1 MKLWHPRRRHFLRC
15 FREPFRARLY
25 RLRMKPC
32 VFPILLVLC
41 SAICGRASAGPQSVG
56 VSSPQN
62 STGKIYD
69 VTSFAAELHR
79 LDVALRG
86 KPSAAKI
93 EELRKSVPANW
104 NVSTPE
110 HTYSI
115 STKPLRDRLNASS
128 VAKAE
133 TWVEQLEVEIKSAQG
148 NTTNPV
154 SARPELNKILA
165 GPGFEGVH
173 PPSALDLFRQRVAAW
188 LGRMI
193 LRLFENISRHPIGAE
208 FLFWLLLIAGVAF
221 VALCLFRYLSR
232 GSDMNSFRPAS
243 SIVTTRTWQDWIRAA
258 RQAAARGDFREAVH
272 SAYWAGIARLEE
284 TGALTRDRTKTPR
297 EYLGLVKARY
307 AAGDARENYKEPLAA
322 LTSRME
328 RIWYAKR
335 EAKPEDFSD
344 SLRQLEALGCP
355 LE

>member
-1 MKLWHPRRRHFLRC
+1 
-15 FREPFRARLY
+15 
-25 RLRMKPC
+25 MKPR

-41 SAICGRASAGPQSVG
+41 SPICCGASTGAQSAS
-56 VSSPQN
+56 VSSPPS
-62 STGKIYD
+62 STGRIYD
-69 VTSFAAELHR
+69 VTSFVAELHR
-79 LDVALRG
+79 LDVALQG
-86 KPSAAKI
+86 KPSGSQI
-93 EELRKSVPANW
+93 EELRKSVPATW

-128 VAKAE
+128 AAKAE
-133 TWVEQLEVEIKSAQG
+133 IWVEQLQAEIGSAQG
-148 NTTNPV
+148 YLTNPV

-173 PPSALDLFRQRVAAW
+173 PPNALDLLRQRVTAW
-188 LGRMI
+188 LGRMF
-193 LRLFENISRHPIGAE
+193 LRLFENISRHPLGAE

-221 VALCLFRYLSR
+221 VALCLFRYLSK
-232 GSDMNSFRPAS
+232 GSDMNSFRPTS

-258 RQAAARGDFREAVH
+258 RQAATRGDFREAVH

-297 EYLGLVKARY
+297 EYLGLVMTRS
-307 AAGDARENYKEPLAA
+307 AAGDARENYREPLAA

-335 EAKPEDFSD
+335 EAQPEDFSD

>member
-1 MKLWHPRRRHFLRC
+1 
-15 FREPFRARLY
+15 
-25 RLRMKPC
+25 MKPC

-41 SAICGRASAGPQSVG
+41 SPICCGASAGPQSAG
-56 VSSPQN
+56 VSSPQS

-69 VTSFAAELHR
+69 VSSLVAELHR
-79 LDVALRG
+79 LDVALQG

-93 EELRKSVPANW
+93 EELRKSVPSSW
-104 NVSTPE
+104 TVSTPE

-115 STKPLRDRLNASS
+115 STKHLRDRMNASS
-128 VAKAE
+128 TAKAE
-133 TWVEQLEVEIKSAQG
+133 IWVEELQAEIESSEG
-148 NTTNPV
+148 YPTNPV

-173 PPSALDLFRQRVAAW
+173 PPNALDLFRQRVAAW
-188 LGRMI
+188 LGRMF

-232 GSDMNSFRPAS
+232 GSDMNSFKPTS

-258 RQAAARGDFREAVH
+258 RQAADRGDFREAVH

-284 TGALTRDRTKTPR
+284 TGALTRDRAKTPR
-297 EYLGLVKARY
+297 EYLRLVKTRS
-307 AAGDARENYKEPLAA
+307 AAGDARENYKEPLTT

-328 RIWYAKR
+328 RIWYANR

>member
-1 MKLWHPRRRHFLRC
+1 
-15 FREPFRARLY
+15 
-25 RLRMKPC
+25 MKPC

-41 SAICGRASAGPQSVG
+41 GAICCGASAGPQSAG
-56 VSSPQN
+56 VSSPRS
-62 STGKIYD
+62 STAKIYD
-69 VTSFAAELHR
+69 VTSFVAELHR
-79 LDVALRG
+79 LDIALQG

-93 EELRKSVPANW
+93 EELRKSVPATW
-104 NVSTPE
+104 NVSTSE

-115 STKPLRDRLNASS
+115 STKPLRDGLSASS
-128 VAKAE
+128 TVKAE
-133 TWVEQLEVEIKSAQG
+133 TWVEQLEVEIESAQG
-148 NTTNPV
+148 NATNPV

-173 PPSALDLFRQRVAAW
+173 PPNALDLFRERVAAW
-188 LGRMI
+188 LGRLF

-221 VALCLFRYLSR
+221 VALCVFRYLSR
-232 GSDMNSFRPAS
+232 GSDMNSFKPAS
-243 SIVTTRTWQDWIRAA
+243 SAVPTRTWQDWIRAA
-258 RQAAARGDFREAVH
+258 RQAATRGDFREAVH

-297 EYLGLVKARY
+297 EYLRLVKAPRS
-307 AAGDARENYKEPLAA
+307 AAVDSRESCKEPLAA

>member
-1 MKLWHPRRRHFLRC
+1 
-15 FREPFRARLY
+15 
-25 RLRMKPC
+25 MKPC

-41 SAICGRASAGPQSVG
+41 SPICCGASAGPQSAG
-56 VSSPQN
+56 VSSPPS

-69 VTSFAAELHR
+69 ASSFVAELHR
-79 LDVALRG
+79 LDVALQG

-93 EELRKSVPANW
+93 EELRKSVPAAW

-115 STKPLRDRLNASS
+115 STKPLRDALSASAT
-128 VAKAE
+128 VKAK
-133 TWVEQLEVEIKSAQG
+133 TWVEQLEVEIESSQG
-148 NTTNPV
+148 RPTNDAL
-154 SARPELNKILA
+154 ARPELDKILA
-165 GPGFEGVH
+165 GPGFEGVP

-193 LRLFENISRHPIGAE
+193 LRLFENISRHPMGAE

-232 GSDMNSFRPAS
+232 GSDMNSFKPES
-243 SIVTTRTWQDWIRAA
+243 SMVTTRTWQDWIRAA

-284 TGALTRDRTKTPR
+284 TGALTRDRTRTPR
-297 EYLGLVKARY
+297 EYLRLIKTPRS
-307 AAGDARENYKEPLAA
+307 AAVDSRESYQEPLAA

>member
-1 MKLWHPRRRHFLRC
+1 MKR
-15 FREPFRARLY
+15 
-25 RLRMKPC
+25 C

-41 SAICGRASAGPQSVG
+41 GPICRGASAGPQSAG
-56 VSSPQN
+56 ALSSP
-62 STGKIYD
+62 SPTGKIYD
-69 VTSFAAELHR
+69 VTSFVAELHR
-79 LDVALRG
+79 LDVTLQG

-93 EELRKSVPANW
+93 EELRKSVPVAW
-104 NVSTPE
+104 NVATPE
-110 HTYSI
+110 HVYLI
-115 STKPLRDRLNASS
+115 STKPLRDRLSASS
-128 VAKAE
+128 TVKAE
-133 TWVEQLEVEIKSAQG
+133 TWVEQLEVEIESSRVHP
-148 NTTNPV
+148 TNAAL
-154 SARPELNKILA
+154 ARPELNKILA
-165 GPGFEGVH
+165 GRGFEGVH
-173 PPSALDLFRQRVAAW
+173 PPNALDLFRQRVAAW
-188 LGRMI
+188 LGQMF

-208 FLFWLLLIAGVAF
+208 FLFWVLLMAGVAF
-221 VALCLFRYLSR
+221 VALCLFRFLSR
-232 GSDMNSFRPAS
+232 GSDMNSFKPES
-243 SIVTTRTWQDWIRAA
+243 STVTMRSWQDWIRAA

-297 EYLGLVKARY
+297 EYLRLVKTPPSAV
-307 AAGDARENYKEPLAA
+307 DSRESYKEPLAA

>member
-1 MKLWHPRRRHFLRC
+1 
-15 FREPFRARLY
+15 
-25 RLRMKPC
+25 MKPC

-41 SAICGRASAGPQSVG
+41 GAICCGASAGPQSAG
-56 VSSPQN
+56 VSSPP
-62 STGKIYD
+62 SPTGKIYD
-69 VTSFAAELHR
+69 VTSFVAELHR
-79 LDVALRG
+79 LDGALQG

-93 EELRKSVPANW
+93 EELRKSVPATW

-110 HTYSI
+110 HAYSI
-115 STKPLRDRLNASS
+115 STKPLRDGLSASS
-128 VAKAE
+128 IVRAE
-133 TWVEQLEVEIKSAQG
+133 TWVEQLELEIESSQG
-148 NTTNPV
+148 YPTNAAL
-154 SARPELNKILA
+154 ARPELNKILA

-173 PPSALDLFRQRVAAW
+173 PPNALDLFRQRVAAW

-193 LRLFENISRHPIGAE
+193 LRLFENISRHPMGAE

-221 VALCLFRYLSR
+221 VAFCLFRYLSR
-232 GSDMNSFRPAS
+232 GSDMNSFRPAA

-297 EYLGLVKARY
+297 EYLRLVKTPS
-307 AAGDARENYKEPLAA
+307 AAGDAREDYKEPLAT

-335 EAKPEDFSD
+335 EAKPEDFRD

>member
-1 MKLWHPRRRHFLRC
+1 MKLS
-15 FREPFRARLY
+15 
-25 RLRMKPC
+25 
-32 VFPILLVLC
+32 VFPILLLLC
-41 SAICGRASAGPQSVG
+41 SPICCGASAGPQSAG
-56 VSSPQN
+56 VSGPQS

-69 VTSFAAELHR
+69 VTSFVAELHR
-79 LDVALRG
+79 LDVALQG
-86 KPSAAKI
+86 KPSASRI
-93 EELRKSVPANW
+93 EELRKSVPSSW
-104 NVSTPE
+104 TVSTPE
-110 HTYSI
+110 HTHSI

-128 VAKAE
+128 AAKAE
-133 TWVEQLEVEIKSAQG
+133 IWIEELQAEIESSQRYPTDAAL
-148 NTTNPV
+148 
-154 SARPELNKILA
+154 ARPELNKILA
-165 GPGFEGVH
+165 GPGFVGVH
-173 PPSALDLFRQRVAAW
+173 PPNALDLFRQRVAAW
-188 LGRMI
+188 LGRMF

-208 FLFWLLLIAGVAF
+208 LLFWFLLIAGVAF

-284 TGALTRDRTKTPR
+284 TGALERDRTKTPR
-297 EYLGLVKARY
+297 EYLRLVKTRS
-307 AAGDARENYKEPLAA
+307 AAGDARENCMEPLTT